1 MGRVLSMTVLWS
13 GMGASLLFLVG
24 SHSVSFARPTR
35 EVQMD
40 LLRKNLQE
48 HVRVLSSEI
57 GERNMERYQNLQAA
71 GQYIE
76 EILIR
81 YGYSIQ
87 SQAYLFEGKEVR
99 NIIAS
104 QPGQRLPEET
114 ILVGAHYDTVPETS
128 GADDNASGVAGMLE
142 LARLFSA
149 SPTARTLKFV
159 AFSNEEDGMMG
170 SRVYAR
176 RAKEEGEKI
185 VAMLSLEMIG
195 FFSDQVGSQQYPA
208 GLRFFYPDPGNF
220 IGVVGHIRYMGL
232 VWKVKTALK
241 KHSTVPV
248 ESLAGVSWIRGI
260 ELSDHVSF
268 WREGYPAVMITDTAF
283 YRNPHYH
290 TSTDTSETL
299 DYKRMAEVVQGLYHV
314 LNSLDK

>member
-1 MGRVLSMTVLWS
+1 MIAGISLL
-13 GMGASLLFLVG
+13 LLFL
-24 SHSVSFARPTR
+24 SLSTSFARQPGAI
-35 EVQMD
+35 QMD
-40 LLRKNLQE
+40 LLEKNLRE

-57 GERNMERYQNLQAA
+57 GRRDTSRHENLRAA
-71 GQYIE
+71 GHYIE
-76 EILIR
+76 EILKM
-81 YGYSIQ
+81 YGYAVR
-87 SQAYLFEGKEVR
+87 SQTYLVEGREMR

-114 ILVGAHYDTVPETS
+114 ILVGAHYDTVPETP

-142 LARLFSA
+142 LARLSSA

-208 GLRFFYPDPGNF
+208 GLRFFYPDTGNF
-220 IGVVGHIRYMGL
+220 IGVVGHLRYMGL

-260 ELSDHVSF
+260 ELSDHTSF
-268 WREGYPAVMITDTAF
+268 WREGYPALMITDTAF

-299 DYKRMAEVVQGLYHV
+299 DYKRMAEVVLGLYHV